1 MVDYISTRGH
11 SHSVGFSEAI
21 LNPNA
26 ESGGLYVPDSFSDF
40 SSDLKTLMRFTYE
53 ELAEYILKSFGV
65 DIDSKALSDAV
76 RKYRMFDNPSNP
88 APVVKLDRFTYVQ
101 ELWHGPTRAFKD
113 KALQPFPYMLSYLAV
128 KSGKKYL
135 VATATS
141 GDTGPAALEGF
152 RDLPNTRVICFYPVA
167 GTSNLQAEQMLKA
180 AGKNVKVVAV
190 NTDFDGIQANLKSM
204 LRNDEIKSKLAE
216 NGYELS
222 AANSVN
228 FGRIV
233 FQVVYH
239 FWSYLELVRNG
250 EIRLGNKINY
260 VIPSGNFGNALG
272 AFYAKEMGL
281 PISKI
286 IVASNENNVLSDF
299 INFGLYDITSREL
312 IKTNSPAMDIL
323 ISSNVERVLHY
334 IFGSRRTLELMTS
347 LEKEKYFQL
356 KNDEVVV
363 LQSIFM
369 AIYAKD
375 DIVESTIAKVYDEF
389 NYLIDPHTAVAFF
402 ARNMLSS
409 NEKSIIVSTAE
420 WTKFAETIGNS
431 LGCDGDIQT
440 IVEKTGVELSK
451 YISDLESLPIVHNTV
466 IDKEGMF
473 DELFK
478 FVWTYS
484 LN

>member
-1 MVDYISTRGH
+1 MVEYISTRGH
-11 SHSVGFSEAI
+11 SDSVGFSESI

-26 ESGGLYVPDSFSDF
+26 EYGGLYVPDIFSDF
-40 SSDLKTLMRFTYE
+40 SSNLKALMRFSYE
-53 ELAEYILKSFGV
+53 QLAEYILLSFAIG
-65 DIDSKALSDAV
+65 IDNKVFSDAV
-76 RKYRMFDNPSNP
+76 RRYRSFDNPSNP

-113 KALQPFPYMLSYLAV
+113 MALQPFPYLLSHFAV
-128 KSGKKYL
+128 KNGKNYL

-152 RDLPNTRVICFYPVA
+152 KDLPNTRVICFYPVG
-167 GTSNLQAEQMLKA
+167 GTSSLQAEQMQKA
-180 AGKNVKVVAV
+180 SGKNVKVIGVL
-190 NTDFDGIQANLKSM
+190 TDFDGIQSNLKAM
-204 LRNDEIKSKLAE
+204 LRSDDIKSKLIE
-216 NGYELS
+216 KGYELS

-239 FWSYLELVRNG
+239 FWSYFELVRNG
-250 EIRLGNKINY
+250 EIRLGDKVNY

-272 AFYAKEMGL
+272 AFYAKEMGI

-299 INFGLYDITSREL
+299 INIGLYDLRNREL

-334 IFGSRRTLELMTS
+334 LFGSRRTMELMSS
-347 LEKEKYFQL
+347 LETERYFQL
-356 KNDEVVV
+356 KNEE
-363 LQSIFM
+363 LGSIQNIFM
-369 AIYAKD
+369 AIYAND
-375 DIVESTIAKVYDEF
+375 DVVESTISKVYDEF

-402 ARNMLSS
+402 ARKSLVE

-420 WTKFAETIGNS
+420 WTKFGKTIGIS
-431 LGCDGDIQT
+431 LGCSGYIDSINKKIGS
-440 IVEKTGVELSK
+440 ELSK
-451 YISDLESLPIVHNTV
+451 FITDLENKPV
-466 IDKEGMF
+466 IHDTIIEKEDMF